1 MWLCAAGKGVKAT
14 SYFQKG
20 DFLIKYRG
28 KLKAV
33 ADTFDLAATYIYTFF
48 YRVKLCGM
56 CEIFDFVFK
65 LQIPLKTETVT
76 GTSTL

>member
-20 DFLIKYRG
+20 DFLIEYRG

-33 ADTFDLAATYIYTFF
+33 ADTFDLADTYIYTFF
-48 YRVKLCGM
+48 YKG
-56 CEIFDFVFK
+56 
-65 LQIPLKTETVT
+65 KT
-76 GTSTL
+76 LW